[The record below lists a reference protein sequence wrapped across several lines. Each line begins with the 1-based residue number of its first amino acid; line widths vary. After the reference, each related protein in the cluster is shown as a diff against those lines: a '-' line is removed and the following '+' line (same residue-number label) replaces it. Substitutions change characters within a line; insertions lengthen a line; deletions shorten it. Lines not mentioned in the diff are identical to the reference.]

1 MPMST
6 GLTRALR
13 IGVGA
18 VLFGVLMSAREQFV
32 STWARILLAA
42 AAGALLAV
50 LIVTA
55 RSRD

>member
-1 MPMST
+1 MST